1 MRIKKKLFGGFVCKS
16 EVLFVLE
23 DHDNS
28 LRSHERIKVI
38 VLELRHL
45 LFNLLSLIKLAH
57 SQSGSAILKEIEQ
70 SSISKQELYYWAND

>member
-1 MRIKKKLFGGFVCKS
+1 MCKF
-16 EVLFVLE
+16 EVLFFLE

-38 VLELRHL
+38 VLELSHL
-45 LFNLLSLIKLAH
+45 FFNLLSLIKLAH
-57 SQSGSAILKEIEQ
+57 SESGGAIFKEIEQ